1 MGLLGVG
8 DGLGDLRGGGFGLGR
23 ELPGQ
28 FSPDLTTSR
37 GMIVTILYR
46 LEGSPAVSGGAT
58 FADVSS
64 GQWYSDGVA

>member
-1 MGLLGVG
+1 
-8 DGLGDLRGGGFGLGR
+8 
-23 ELPGQ
+23 
-28 FSPDLTTSR
+28 
-37 GMIVTILYR
+37 MIVTILYR